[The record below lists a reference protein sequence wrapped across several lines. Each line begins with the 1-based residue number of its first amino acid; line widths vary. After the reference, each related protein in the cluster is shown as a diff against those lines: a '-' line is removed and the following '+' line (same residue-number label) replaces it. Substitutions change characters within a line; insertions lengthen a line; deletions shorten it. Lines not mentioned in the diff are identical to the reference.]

1 MLLAAHL
8 LLGVLSIKWAAKL
21 IWFNINYSFL
31 AEISGKSNG
40 LNCLVEG
47 GGKRGNNLTHQS

>member
-31 AEISGKSNG
+31 AEISES
-40 LNCLVEG
+40 
-47 GGKRGNNLTHQS
+47 QMF